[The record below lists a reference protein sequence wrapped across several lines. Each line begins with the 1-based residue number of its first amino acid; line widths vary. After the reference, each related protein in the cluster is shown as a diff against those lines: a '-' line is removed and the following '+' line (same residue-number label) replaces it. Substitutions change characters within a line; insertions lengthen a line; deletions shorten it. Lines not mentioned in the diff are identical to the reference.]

1 MHQYCLI
8 DSNCLDLVVSACI
21 QLLCFDDIE
30 VSFTCKK
37 VLLQLLKP
45 KKKKSIKLPDNNQNK
60 QISEIN
66 NENSLKQQQK
76 HQQPIQKQIQ
86 VDEEISLPL
95 EDLSLNNAELN
106 NAFDVKF
113 LSMPSFESFESLSVE
128 VVMMVMAMK

>member
-1 MHQYCLI
+1 M
-8 DSNCLDLVVSACI
+8 
-21 QLLCFDDIE
+21 
-30 VSFTCKK
+30 
-37 VLLQLLKP
+37 QLLKP
-45 KKKKSIKLPDNNQNK
+45 KKNKSIKLPDNNQNK

-66 NENSLKQQQK
+66 NENSLKQQQQ

-95 EDLSLNNAELN
+95 EDLYFNNAELN

>member
-1 MHQYCLI
+1 M
-8 DSNCLDLVVSACI
+8 
-21 QLLCFDDIE
+21 
-30 VSFTCKK
+30 
-37 VLLQLLKP
+37 QLLKP
-45 KKKKSIKLPDNNQNK
+45 KKNKSIKLPDNNQNK

-66 NENSLKQQQK
+66 NENSLKQQQQ